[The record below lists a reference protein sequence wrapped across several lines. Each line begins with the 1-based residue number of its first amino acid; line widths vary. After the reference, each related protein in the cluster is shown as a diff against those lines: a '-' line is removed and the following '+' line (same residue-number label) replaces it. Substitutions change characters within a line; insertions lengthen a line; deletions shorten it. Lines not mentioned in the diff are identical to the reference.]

1 MKKKVAEKKIENEV
15 KRDTL
20 LKNLDNNPLNQW
32 KEAPPTKDSTLFFG
46 GFDFL
51 GEADPICFD
60 TNTDTKSLQRCSA
73 LGMGSD
79 WSVHQVGKMGIG
91 TAMLEVGLQI
101 GQHAHKL
108 KKCFSTIARVQEESK
123 RKTGCI
129 SDPGFKAAYPT
140 KSLDKLCGDMK
151 DETDCENSLPNVL
164 TKDA

>member
-73 LGMGSD
+73 LGMNEGGVLAWSD
-79 WSVHQVGKMGIG
+79 HKVGKMGIG

-101 GQHAHKL
+101 GQHA
-108 KKCFSTIARVQEESK
+108 
-123 RKTGCI
+123 
-129 SDPGFKAAYPT
+129 
-140 KSLDKLCGDMK
+140 
-151 DETDCENSLPNVL
+151 
-164 TKDA
+164 